1 MHELSLVQSMMTIIL
16 EERDRHGL
24 GALKRVKVKNGAL
37 AGAVTDAL
45 TFAWEALTPGSE
57 LEGVELLVE
66 DVPLRVRCGACGVEF
81 EPEDRHYM
89 PCPSCGEFLGHTV
102 LAGKELF
109 IESLEAE

>member
-24 GALKRVKVKNGAL
+24 GKVSRVRLRNGAL
-37 AGAVTDAL
+37 AGAVTEAL

-57 LEGVELLVE
+57 LEGAELLVE
-66 DVPLRVRCGACGVEF
+66 EVPLRVRCGSCKAEF

-89 PCPSCGEFLGHTV
+89 PCPQCGEFLGHEV
-102 LAGKELF
+102 LAGKELL
-109 IESLEAE
+109 IESIEAD